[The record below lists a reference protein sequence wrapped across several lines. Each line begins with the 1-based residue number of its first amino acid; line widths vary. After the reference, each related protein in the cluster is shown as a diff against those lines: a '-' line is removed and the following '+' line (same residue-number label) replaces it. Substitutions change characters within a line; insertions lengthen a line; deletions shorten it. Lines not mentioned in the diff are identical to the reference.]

1 MLKEKVLNA
10 LNEEL
15 NKEFYSAYL
24 YLGMSSY
31 FEARDLPGFAN
42 FMRVQWEEEMSHAMR
57 IYTYI
62 NEVGGKV
69 RLKTINAVEKEWN
82 DVIEVFEDIYKHEC
96 FITESINE
104 VLFLAQ
110 QEKDYATMNMLQW
123 FISEQVEEEANMLK
137 ILNQLKLINGEGT
150 GLFMIDRELGQR
162 VAQVPLNSSTI
173 QNN

>member
-1 MLKEKVLNA
+1 MLKEKVLDA
-10 LNEEL
+10 LNEQL

-31 FEARDLPGFAN
+31 FESHDLPGFAN

-57 IYTYI
+57 IYNYI

-69 RLKTINAVEKEWN
+69 KLKTINAVEKEWN
-82 DVIEVFEDIYKHEC
+82 SVIEVFEDIYKHEC

-104 VLFLAQ
+104 VLYLAQ

-137 ILNQLKLINGEGT
+137 ILNQLKLIKGEGT
-150 GLFMIDRELGQR
+150 GLFMLDRELGQR
-162 VAQVPLNSSTI
+162 IAQVSLNPSLNT
-173 QNN
+173 NN

>member
-10 LNEEL
+10 LNEQL

-31 FEARDLPGFAN
+31 FESHDLPGFAN

-57 IYTYI
+57 IYNYI

-69 RLKTINAVEKEWN
+69 KLKTINAVEKEWN
-82 DVIEVFEDIYKHEC
+82 SVIEVFEDIYKHEC

-104 VLFLAQ
+104 VLYLAQ

-137 ILNQLKLINGEGT
+137 ILNQLKLIKGEGT
-150 GLFMIDRELGQR
+150 GLFMLDRELGQR
-162 VAQVPLNSSTI
+162 IAQVSLNPSLNT
-173 QNN
+173 NN